1 MKYFWIMLIGL
12 FMFSCTPEK
21 KTDFVHFSNNYE
33 CNIPLVS
40 TYIDSVEVE
49 FIIDTGAAISL
60 IDSDWYSNNRDECTF
75 VHKAELELHGIGGD
89 VSEKTVDVVRMNL
102 PIGYVTLVESDLSSV
117 KDKLKSDGYNVIGI
131 IGSDFLKTRNYI
143 IDFEKRMLY
152 PANKKDSLN
161 EENTSRGK
169 ILPSAYQLYLAR
181 KELGIT
187 IDK

>member
-1 MKYFWIMLIGL
+1 
-12 FMFSCTPEK
+12 
-21 KTDFVHFSNNYE
+21 
-33 CNIPLVS
+33 
-40 TYIDSVEVE
+40 
-49 FIIDTGAAISL
+49 
-60 IDSDWYSNNRDECTF
+60 
-75 VHKAELELHGIGGD
+75 
-89 VSEKTVDVVRMNL
+89 MNL
-102 PIGYVTLVESDLSSV
+102 PVGYVTLVESDLSSV
-117 KDKLKSDGYNVIGI
+117 KDKLKNDGYNVIGI